1 MGHTYLITYFF
12 MRIILYTKTGCG
24 WCDEVRDL
32 LNEKNIKFEERNV
45 FEKPEYFEELIQK
58 SKQTLTPTLDIDGK
72 IIADTDVGEVADYL
86 RGEGLADA

>member
-1 MGHTYLITYFF
+1 MGDTYLKKMIF

-45 FEKPEYFEELIQK
+45 FEKPEYFDELIQK
-58 SKQTLTPTLDIDGK
+58 SKQTLTPTLDIDGE
-72 IIADTDVGEVADYL
+72 IIADTDAEAVEAYL
-86 RGEGLADA
+86 KNKNII